1 MKNFRHISKAVY
13 IDITNTLT
21 IVSLRYSA
29 LIFIR
34 YSICNLILK
43 KLNTI
48 HYLVQKKI
56 KFVKIYWQ
64 LLLLS
69 KIPYIN
75 IKIELKIYNFS
86 FWK

>member
-48 HYLVQKKI
+48 NTLSRSKKN
-56 KFVKIYWQ
+56 KICE
-64 LLLLS
+64 
-69 KIPYIN
+69 N
-75 IKIELKIYNFS
+75 ILAIIVTFEDSVYKY
-86 FWK
+86 

>member
-48 HYLVQKKI
+48 NTLSRLKKN
-56 KFVKIYWQ
+56 KICE
-64 LLLLS
+64 
-69 KIPYIN
+69 N
-75 IKIELKIYNFS
+75 ILAIIVTFEDSVYKY
-86 FWK
+86 

>member
-13 IDITNTLT
+13 IDITNILT

-48 HYLVQKKI
+48 NTLSRSKKN
-56 KFVKIYWQ
+56 KICE
-64 LLLLS
+64 
-69 KIPYIN
+69 N
-75 IKIELKIYNFS
+75 ILAIIVTFEDSVYKY
-86 FWK
+86 